1 MKPTFFVSVPVAV
14 TIGFFFH
21 TFWAIR
27 ALKFFLKIN
36 KENFWDY
43 FYFLYLGLDVGT
55 QALSK
60 VLDNPRVNSEKVYW
74 MTSNLHSCLKEHRCL
89 KKVIHYYYYYYLFI
103 YSRIIKIKIK
113 VYNNMQLKYVKNKIK
128 QQHKSKT
135 VA

>member
-74 MTSNLHSCLKEHRCL
+74 MTSNWHSCLKEHRCL
-89 KKVIHYYYYYYLFI
+89 KRWFIIIIIIIIIIIYLFI

-113 VYNNMQLKYVKNKIK
+113 VYRKEHMLHLHFKPNQSFI
-128 QQHKSKT
+128 
-135 VA
+135 